1 MRITRK
7 KTTAALQ
14 SIVRV
19 IPLLFILVML
29 MLHLVLPDKTFSRN
43 EMRYLAQWPTFHV
56 ERVMD
61 GSYKTRVE
69 TYFSDQ
75 FPFRNFWVH
84 IQKDSNQ
91 ILIKKD
97 LILNF
102 GQ

>member
-1 MRITRK
+1 
-7 KTTAALQ
+7 
-14 SIVRV
+14 
-19 IPLLFILVML
+19 ML
-29 MLHLVLPDKTFSRN
+29 MLHLVLPDKTFSRD

-75 FPFRNFWVH
+75 FLSGILGSYSERLQSNF
-84 IQKDSNQ
+84 N
-91 ILIKKD
+91 KKND